1 MAVYRRKHTRHRPRG
16 WFSLFVRLGGWLS
29 LILGAGLVAMT
40 FFSASALYLADR
52 LDRDGTIAWAVVE
65 DKRVEI
71 GTDSDG
77 DGDEVRDHYVTFA
90 FKTGDGGRR
99 IETAVT
105 AGYHDSVQ
113 RDDELRIRYLIE
125 DPSTIEYELGS
136 YRDQGIGFR
145 YVGLGLGLAGLAT
158 LWLFGKQANRA
169 IRVRRDG
176 QKRMAV
182 VTALRDSNVQV
193 NHRSQGRLVWREEDG
208 QTGQS
213 LLRDLDELLRLYDVG
228 DPVVVFRLG
237 KHAYW
242 EGDVGPPARE
252 V

>member
-1 MAVYRRKHTRHRPRG
+1 MKRYRRKHSRHRPRG
-16 WFSLFVRLGGWLS
+16 WFSLFLRLGGWVC

-52 LDRDGTIAWAVVE
+52 LDRDGAIAWAVVE

-77 DGDEVRDHYVTFA
+77 DEVRDHYVTFA
-90 FKTGDGGRR
+90 FKTAGGGRR
-99 IETAVT
+99 IETGVT
-105 AGYHDSVQ
+105 AGYYDSVQ
-113 RDDELRIRYLIE
+113 RDDEVRIRYLIE

-136 YRDQGIGFR
+136 YRSKGIGFR
-145 YVGLGLGLAGLAT
+145 YAGLVLGLAGLAA
-158 LWLFGKQANRA
+158 LWMFGKQANRA

-182 VTALRDSNVQV
+182 VTALRDSSVQV
-193 NHRSQGRLVWREEDG
+193 NHRPQGRLVWREEDG

-213 LLRDLDELLRLYDVG
+213 LLRDLDELQRLYDVG

-237 KHAYW
+237 RHAYW